1 MALSATDLLI
11 GKLATI
17 LENEGTT
24 IAGVRDEV
32 DKIKQ
37 ELLSMKAFLE
47 DAEAKKVQT
56 EGEKLWVASIR
67 DLAYDVEDIIDE
79 FMYHMYEKQSGDR
92 LSRALHRTIH
102 ALNDILFRRRIAK
115 KLQKIIE
122 TIIAIPERNLRYSF
136 RLTGGT
142 SASTED
148 TYKWVQ
154 NQVVSSFLITDD
166 ELVGIEEKKQI
177 LIGWLLGK
185 EKNQTVVSVVGMG
198 GSGKTTL
205 VATTYTNERVKRHF
219 NCYAWITVSQT
230 YVIADLFRSL
240 ITQLHKSRK
249 EDIPANLNAV
259 SHTELQDIMVN
270 YLESKR
276 YLVVLDDVWDNK
288 VWKEIRVSLHDQR
301 LGSRIILTT
310 RKEDLA
316 SSSFGVES
324 HVHYI
329 QPLQKNDAWELFR
342 KKAFS
347 TNHYKACPPELDFL
361 ARGLVEKCEGLPLA
375 VVALG
380 GLMSSKTSPDQ
391 WYRVLKSLNWHL
403 NNNSLLDPV
412 KTLLLLSF
420 NDLPSR
426 LKHCFLYCS
435 LFPEDYSIQRKRIIR
450 LWIAEGF
457 VEYAKGVTPEEVADG
472 YLLELCFRSMLQ
484 VVERNVTGRPKKVKM
499 HDLMRELALSTCE
512 REKFGLVHDGREVM
526 EDISSRRLSIH
537 TTNDGVEIKSFPGM
551 SKIRSLLVATDMSSL
566 SLSNAN
572 ALLFRSKLLRSLDLE
587 GVQIDKLPDAVASMF
602 NLRYL
607 NLKGTLIRELPKS
620 IGRLRNLQFLNIR
633 DSKIESLPQGI
644 TKLLNLRHLIMYRYA
659 GNYQDFKFARGT
671 KAPSD
676 ICKLQKLQSLTMI
689 ESEGDTVRR
698 IGNLTQLMS
707 IGVSNL
713 KERDGID
720 LWFSLKRLTLLHSLE
735 LMASNEEE
743 ILPVNAQCP
752 PLPHLRQLCFTG
764 RLLPNITPW
773 FSSLHSLTT
782 LYLNWSRLEQDLLP
796 QIEALPNLTKLALNI
811 AYVGEE
817 LYFCRGFVKLVTLQ
831 LMNFAS
837 LKKITIEKGVMP
849 DLRYLWVEGCMKL
862 KTVPLGLE
870 YLSNL
875 QTLGLRNVPT
885 EIINPIRK
893 GGVDRSKYFF
903 LLRVEEVHIEE
914 DLRLFVEESLDL
926 YMWEDVYGDL
936 NLFFLYVA
944 MVASRMAAMAV
955 AA

>member
-79 FMYHMYEKQSGDR
+79 FMYHMYEKQSGGR
-92 LSRALHRTIH
+92 LFRGLHKIIH
-102 ALNDILFRRRIAK
+102 APNDILFRRSIAK
-115 KLQKIIE
+115 KLQKITE
-122 TIIAIPERNLRYSF
+122 TIKAIPERNLRYSF
-136 RLTGGT
+136 RLTVGT

-154 NQVVSSFLITDD
+154 NQVESSFLITDD
-166 ELVGIEEKKQI
+166 ELVGIEKKKQI

-185 EKNQTVVSVVGMG
+185 EQNQTVVSVVGMG

-219 NCYAWITVSQT
+219 NCYAWITISQT

-240 ITQLHKSRK
+240 IMQLHKSRK
-249 EDIPANLNAV
+249 KDIPANLNAM
-259 SHTELQDIMVN
+259 SHTELQDTLVN

-288 VWKEIRVSLHDQR
+288 VWKEIRVSLLDQR

-310 RKEDLA
+310 RKEDIA

-347 TNHYKACPPELDFL
+347 TNHDKACPPELDFL

-391 WYRVLKSLNWHL
+391 WHRVFKSLNWHL

-435 LFPEDYSIQRKRIIR
+435 LFAEDYSIQRKRIIR

-526 EDISSRRLSIH
+526 EDISSCRLSIH
-537 TTNDGVEIKSFPGM
+537 TTSDGGEIKSFPGM

-572 ALLFRSKLLRSLDLE
+572 ALLSRSKLLRSLDLE

-620 IGRLRNLQFLNIR
+620 IGRLHNLQFLNIR

-644 TKLLNLRHLIMYRYA
+644 IKLLKLRHLIMYRYA

-689 ESEGDTVRR
+689 ESEGDTVRL

-707 IGVSNL
+707 
-713 KERDGID
+713 
-720 LWFSLKRLTLLHSLE
+720 
-735 LMASNEEE
+735 
-743 ILPVNAQCP
+743 
-752 PLPHLRQLCFTG
+752 
-764 RLLPNITPW
+764 
-773 FSSLHSLTT
+773 
-782 LYLNWSRLEQDLLP
+782 
-796 QIEALPNLTKLALNI
+796 
-811 AYVGEE
+811 
-817 LYFCRGFVKLVTLQ
+817 
-831 LMNFAS
+831 
-837 LKKITIEKGVMP
+837 
-849 DLRYLWVEGCMKL
+849 RY
-862 KTVPLGLE
+862 
-870 YLSNL
+870 
-875 QTLGLRNVPT
+875 
-885 EIINPIRK
+885 
-893 GGVDRSKYFF
+893 
-903 LLRVEEVHIEE
+903 
-914 DLRLFVEESLDL
+914 
-926 YMWEDVYGDL
+926 
-936 NLFFLYVA
+936 
-944 MVASRMAAMAV
+944 
-955 AA
+955 